1 MTLQTEKP
9 PTFISAIRRIERLT
23 EEIRRDGL
31 AGFERAQA
39 AYAEIQDLRID
50 LDARIKALAERHR

>member
-1 MTLQTEKP
+1 MTPTQDQTPSFLAAVK
-9 PTFISAIRRIERLT
+9 RIEHLT

-39 AYAEIQDLRID
+39 AYTEIQQLRLV
-50 LDARIKALAERHR
+50 LDARIRQLAGLRG